1 VSSRRVSFFVNAS
14 EVPGEELISDALGV
28 AVQAYDTNTDPSR
41 ERSRVSFTL
50 PSGLDLDTAA
60 VEAALNAAVPS
71 GVAALEEV
79 RV

>member
-1 VSSRRVSFFVNAS
+1 VSSRRVSFFVNTS
-14 EVPGEELISDALGV
+14 EVPGEELISDALGA
-28 AVQAYDTNTDPSR
+28 AVQAYDANTDPSR

-71 GVAALEEV
+71 GIAALEEV